1 MVQGFRYFADVCR
14 HLGLDELIDDERFST
29 AQKMMAN
36 AQEAGRYIAEA
47 IAKRPFSYWV
57 KHLTT
62 MEGPWAPVQGPLDI
76 LDDPQMDANGYIRTV
91 ADSEGVRRRLIAN
104 PVQFDE
110 EPPATRRAPQFA
122 EHTDDL
128 LRGLGHSEEEI
139 IQLKIDGVI
148 T

>member
-1 MVQGFRYFADVCR
+1 
-14 HLGLDELIDDERFST
+14 
-29 AQKMMAN
+29 
-36 AQEAGRYIAEA
+36 
-47 IAKRPFSYWV
+47 
-57 KHLTT
+57 
-62 MEGPWAPVQGPLDI
+62 
-76 LDDPQMDANGYIRTV
+76 MDANGYIRTV

-128 LRGLGHSEEEI
+128 LRGLGHSEEQI

-148 T
+148 TWPAAALSGQVRTSGKERSDELHD